1 MASGCACCVYRSV
14 GPIDHEVNIKG
25 CALNIAV
32 LKVNVNIK
40 GCALN
45 IVVLMLKAISKDVL

>member
-1 MASGCACCVYRSV
+1 M
-14 GPIDHEVNIKG
+14 DLEVNIKV
-25 CALNIAV
+25 CALNIVV